1 MASLNKSLDS
11 LGRSQAGCCFLL
23 AVAVTLLK
31 NRILCC
37 DICFS
42 PDACQKIKQL
52 CAGQLCRW
60 GAEMLQAVG

>member
-1 MASLNKSLDS
+1 MASLTESLDS
-11 LGRSQAGCCFLL
+11 LGHSQAGCCFPW
-23 AVAVTLLK
+23 VAVSLLE

-42 PDACQKIKQL
+42 SDACQKIKQL